1 MSKIIVY
8 GNSDTDPKY
17 GFPTEESFIRYIEKD
32 IFDTYKSRYQYSQA
46 KSADIIVMARMGK
59 ACGYFVVAGS
69 EKPTKE
75 DVEVADKS
83 KNVYLVKES
92 VLFERHVSLKPR
104 L

>member
-1 MSKIIVY
+1 
-8 GNSDTDPKY
+8 
-17 GFPTEESFIRYIEKD
+17 
-32 IFDTYKSRYQYSQA
+32 
-46 KSADIIVMARMGK
+46 MARMGK
-59 ACGYFVVAGS
+59 ACGYFVGAGS

-104 L
+104 H